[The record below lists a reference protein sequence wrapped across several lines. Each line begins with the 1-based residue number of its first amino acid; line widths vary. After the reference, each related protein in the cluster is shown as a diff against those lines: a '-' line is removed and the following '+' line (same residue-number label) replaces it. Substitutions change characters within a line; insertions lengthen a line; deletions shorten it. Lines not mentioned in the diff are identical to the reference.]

1 MARGPKLKVLALL
14 PAVALA
20 LVVAGCGSGSG
31 TSAGGVPLVKQGQ
44 LTTCTHLPY
53 QPFQVKQGDK
63 IVGFDVDLVD
73 LIAKKLAVTQNIVDI
88 AFENIE
94 SGESMNSGQCDLAAA
109 GMTITD
115 KRKVKFDFSDPYF
128 EATQALLV
136 KKGSAIKDFSNVAGK
151 KIGVQ
156 SATTGADYAQ
166 ANAKG
171 AEIVTFDDLALEEQA
186 VKNGTVDAGVNDN
199 GVLYDFVKT
208 NPDTEVSVEFKT
220 NEFYGIGVK
229 QGSTQLLTTINDVLK
244 ASVQDGSYAQIYQKW
259 FGKAPTWLPGGPTAA
274 PTSTSK

>member
-1 MARGPKLKVLALL
+1 VARGPKLKALALL

-20 LVVAGCGSGSG
+20 VTLAGCGSDSG
-31 TSAGGVPLVKQGQ
+31 TSAGGVPLVKSGE

-53 QPFQVKQGDK
+53 QPFQVKEGDK

-73 LIAKKLAVTQNIVDI
+73 LVATKLAVKQSIVDI

-94 SGESMNSGQCDLAAA
+94 SGEAMNSSQCDVAAA

-115 KRKVKFDFSDPYF
+115 KRKAKFDFSEPYF

-136 KKGSAIKDFSNVAGK
+136 KKGSPIRDLSTVAGK
-151 KIGVQ
+151 KVGVQ
-156 SATTGADYAQ
+156 SATTGADYA
-166 ANAKG
+166 AENAKG
-171 AEIVTFDDLALEEQA
+171 AEIVTFDDLALLEQA

-208 NPDTEVSVEFKT
+208 NPDTEVSIEFKT

-229 QGSTQLLTTINDVLK
+229 AGSTQLLTTINDVLK
-244 ASVQDGSYAQIYQKW
+244 ASAADGSYAKIYEKW
-259 FGKAPTWLPGGPTAA
+259 FGKAPVWQPGAA
-274 PTSTSK
+274 K

>member
-1 MARGPKLKVLALL
+1 MARVPQLK
-14 PAVALA
+14 ALA
-20 LVVAGCGSGSG
+20 LIPALALAAGALAACGGDSGG
-31 TSAGGVPLVKQGQ
+31 TAAGGVQLIAAGK

-73 LIAKKLAVTQNIVDI
+73 LVAKKLNVQQNIVDI

-94 SGESMNSGQCDLAAA
+94 SGEAMNSGQCDLAAA

-115 KRKVKFDFSDPYF
+115 KRKQKFDFSQPYF

-136 KKGSAIKDFSNVAGK
+136 KSGSPIKDFSNVAGK

-156 SATTGADYAQ
+156 SATTGADYAKEH
-166 ANAKG
+166 AKG

-208 NPDTEVSVEFKT
+208 NPDTAVATEFKT

-229 QGSTQLLTTINDVLK
+229 QGNTALVTAINDTLK
-244 ASVQDGSYAQIYQKW
+244 TAVSDGTYAQIYQKW
-259 FGKAPTWLPGGPTAA
+259 FGKAPTWLPGSPTQ
-274 PTSTSK
+274 

>member
-1 MARGPKLKVLALL
+1 MARGPQLK
-14 PAVALA
+14 ALA
-20 LVVAGCGSGSG
+20 LIPALALAAGMLAACGGDTGS
-31 TSAGGVPLVKQGQ
+31 TTAPGGVQLIAAGK

-73 LIAKKLAVTQNIVDI
+73 LIAKKLGVTQDIVDI

-94 SGESMNSGQCDLAAA
+94 SGEAMNSGQCDLAAA

-115 KRKVKFDFSDPYF
+115 KRKAKFAFSDPYF

-136 KKGSAIKDFSNVAGK
+136 KAGSPIKDFSNVAGK

-156 SATTGADYAQ
+156 SATTGADYAKEH
-166 ANAKG
+166 AKG

-208 NPDTEVSVEFKT
+208 NPDTAVATEFKT
-220 NEFYGIGVK
+220 NEFYGIGIK
-229 QGSTQLLTTINDVLK
+229 QGNTALVTASNEALK
-244 ASVQDGSYAQIYQKW
+244 ASVADGTYAQIYQKW
-259 FGKAPTWLPGGPTAA
+259 FGKAPTWLPGS
-274 PTSTSK
+274 PTS

>member
-1 MARGPKLKVLALL
+1 MARLK
-14 PAVALA
+14 ALA
-20 LVVAGCGSGSG
+20 LIPALTLAAGVLSACGEESGPAA
-31 TSAGGVPLVKQGQ
+31 AGGVQLVASGK

-63 IVGFDVDLVD
+63 IVGFDVDLVN
-73 LIAKKLAVTQNIVDI
+73 LVAKKLGVEQNIVDI

-94 SGESMNSGQCDLAAA
+94 SGEAMNSGQCDLAAA
-109 GMTITD
+109 GITITD
-115 KRKVKFDFSDPYF
+115 KRKPKFDFSDPYF

-136 KKGSAIKDFSNVAGK
+136 KTGSPIKDLKNVAGK

-156 SATTGADYAQ
+156 SATTGADYA
-166 ANAKG
+166 AKEAAG
-171 AEIVTFDDLALEEQA
+171 AEIVTFDDLALLEQA

-208 NPDTEVSVEFKT
+208 NPDTTVVTEFKT

-229 QGSTQLLTTINDVLK
+229 KGNTALITQINEVLK
-244 ASVQDGSYAQIYQKW
+244 ASAADGSYAKIYQTW
-259 FGKAPTWLPGGPTAA
+259 FGKAPTWQPGSPAA
-274 PTSTSK
+274 G

>member
-1 MARGPKLKVLALL
+1 VARGPQLK
-14 PAVALA
+14 ALA
-20 LVVAGCGSGSG
+20 LIPALALAAAALTACGGDGGG
-31 TSAGGVPLVKQGQ
+31 TAAGGVQLIASGK

-73 LIAKKLAVTQNIVDI
+73 LVAKKLGVQQNIVDI

-94 SGESMNSGQCDLAAA
+94 SGEAMNSGQCDLAAA

-115 KRKVKFDFSDPYF
+115 KRKQKFDFSAPYF

-136 KKGSAIKDFSNVAGK
+136 KSGSPIKDFSNVAGK

-156 SATTGADYAQ
+156 SATTGADYAKE
-166 ANAKG
+166 NAKG

-208 NPDTEVSVEFKT
+208 NPDTAVVKEFKT

-229 QGSTQLLTTINDVLK
+229 QGNTALVTAINDALK
-244 ASVQDGSYAQIYQKW
+244 ASVTDGTYASIYQKW
-259 FGKAPTWLPGGPTAA
+259 FGKAPTWLPGSATQ
-274 PTSTSK
+274 

>member
-1 MARGPKLKVLALL
+1 MARRLRLKAFILL
-14 PAVALA
+14 PAIALTLAACGGSNGGTTASGIPIVAK
-20 LVVAGCGSGSG
+20 G
-31 TSAGGVPLVKQGQ
+31 K

-73 LIAKKLAVTQNIVDI
+73 LVAKKLGVEQNIVDI
-88 AFENIE
+88 SFETIQ
-94 SGESMNSGQCDLAAA
+94 SGEAMNSGQCDVAAA

-115 KRKVKFDFSDPYF
+115 IRKQKFDFSDPYF

-136 KKGSAIKDFSNVAGK
+136 KKGSTITSLDNVSGK

-156 SATTGADYAQ
+156 SGTTGADYTNAH
-166 ANAKG
+166 AKG
-171 AEIVTFDDLALEEQA
+171 AEIITFDDLALEEQA

-199 GVLYDFVKT
+199 GVLYDFVKS
-208 NPDTEVSVEFKT
+208 NPDTAVSAEFKT

-229 QGSTQLLTTINDVLK
+229 KGSTALLTAINDTLK
-244 ASVQDGSYAQIYQKW
+244 TAVQDGTYAQIYQKW
-259 FGKAPTWLPGGPTAA
+259 FGKAPTWLPGGVTAPA
-274 PTSTSK
+274 AS